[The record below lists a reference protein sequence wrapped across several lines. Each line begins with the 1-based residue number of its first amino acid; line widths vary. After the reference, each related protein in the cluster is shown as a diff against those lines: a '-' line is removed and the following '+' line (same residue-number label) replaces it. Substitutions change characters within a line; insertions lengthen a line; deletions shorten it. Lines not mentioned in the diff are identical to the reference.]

1 MEGEVIA
8 TYVTRRVLLLLPV
21 LLGVSLGSFA
31 LLHLVPG
38 DPAMILA
45 GQEATEEVLARIRH
59 EHGLDQSLPAQFLV
73 YLGNAVRGNLGIS
86 IQSRQPVATLIAE
99 RFPFTLRL
107 AFLAILVSA
116 ALGVVAGVV
125 AATRRNSILDIVALL
140 GSLVGISLPIF
151 WLGLLVMLVF
161 SVRLQWF
168 PAGGSGTAA
177 HLVLPALVL
186 GAASSGVIAR
196 MTRASMLEVLRQDY
210 VRTARAKGIGERVVI
225 YRHALKNVMIPILTV
240 FGLEFGYNL
249 GGAVLTETVFSL
261 PGIGRLIV
269 EGIFARDYPVVQG
282 AMLVV
287 ATTFVAVNLF
297 TDVAYAFFDPRIRY
311 E

>member
-1 MEGEVIA
+1 MIA
-8 TYVTRRVLLLLPV
+8 YITRRLLLIVPV
-21 LLGVSLGSFA
+21 LLGVSIGSFA

-59 EHGLDQSLPAQFLV
+59 EHGLDRPLPAQFAV
-73 YLGNAVRGNLGIS
+73 YLGHALRGNLGIS

-116 ALGVVAGVV
+116 VLGVVAGVI
-125 AATRRNSILDIVALL
+125 AATRRNSMIDLAALL
-140 GSLVGISLPIF
+140 ASLVGISLPIF
-151 WLGLLVMLVF
+151 WLGLLMMLVF

-168 PAGGSGTAA
+168 PAGGHGTAA

-186 GAASSGVIAR
+186 GASSSAVIAR

-210 VRTARAKGIGERVVI
+210 VRTARAKGLRERIVI
-225 YRHALKNVMIPILTV
+225 YRHSLKNAMIPILTV

-282 AMLVV
+282 SMLVV
-287 ATTFVAVNLF
+287 ATTFVLVNLL

>member
-1 MEGEVIA
+1 MGV
-8 TYVTRRVLLLLPV
+8 YVARRLLLLVPV
-21 LLGVSLGSFA
+21 LLGVSLASFG
-31 LLHLVPG
+31 LLQFVPG
-38 DPAMILA
+38 DPALILA
-45 GQEATEEVLARIRH
+45 GEEATEETLTRIRQ
-59 EHGLDQSLPAQFLV
+59 EHGLDRALPVQYLV
-73 YLGNAVRGNLGIS
+73 YLRNIVRGNLGIS
-86 IQSRQPVATLIAE
+86 IQSRQPVATLIAQ
-99 RFPFTLRL
+99 RFPFTLKL
-107 AFLAILVSA
+107 ACLAILVSA

-125 AATRRNSILDIVALL
+125 AATRRNSALDLAALL

-151 WLGLLVMLVF
+151 WLGLLMMLVF
-161 SVRLQWF
+161 SVRLRWF

-177 HLVLPALVL
+177 HLVLPAIVL

-210 VRTARAKGIGERVVI
+210 IRTARAKGVTERLVVC
-225 YRHALKNVMIPILTV
+225 RHALGNAMIPILTV

-261 PGIGRLIV
+261 PGVGRLIV

-287 ATTFVAVNLF
+287 ATTFVLVNLL
-297 TDVAYAFFDPRIRY
+297 TDVAYAFVDPRIRY
-311 E
+311 D

>member
-1 MEGEVIA
+1 VIA
-8 TYVTRRVLLLLPV
+8 YVTRRLLLLVPV
-21 LLGVSLGSFA
+21 LLGVSIGSFA

-38 DPAMILA
+38 DPAQILA
-45 GQEATEEVLARIRH
+45 GQEATEEVLTRIRH
-59 EHGLDQSLPAQFLV
+59 EHGLDRPLPIQYAV
-73 YLGNAVRGNLGIS
+73 YLGNAVQGNLGIS
-86 IQSRQPVATLIAE
+86 IQSRQPVATLIAQ

-107 AFLAILVSA
+107 AFLAIVVSA

-125 AATRRNSILDIVALL
+125 AATRRNSMLDLAALL

-151 WLGLLVMLVF
+151 WLGLLMMMIF

-210 VRTARAKGIGERVVI
+210 VRTARAKGLREQSVI
-225 YRHALKNVMIPILTV
+225 YRHALKNAMIPILTV

-269 EGIFARDYPVVQG
+269 DGIFARDYPVVQG

-287 ATTFVAVNLF
+287 ATTFVAVNLL
-297 TDVAYAFFDPRIRY
+297 TDIAYALFDPRIRY
-311 E
+311 D